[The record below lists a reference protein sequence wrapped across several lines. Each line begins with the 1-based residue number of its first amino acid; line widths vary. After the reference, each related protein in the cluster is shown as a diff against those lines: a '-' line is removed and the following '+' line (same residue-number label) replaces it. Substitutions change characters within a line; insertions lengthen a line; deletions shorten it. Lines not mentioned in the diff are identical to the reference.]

1 MEDKRKKG
9 LVFPKDISG
18 RNLSIKNFSLKK
30 IKKDQVLILFLVG
43 ILLLVISWPV
53 NKKDEEE
60 GVAGT
65 NQLQPEDSKVQES
78 QNAYLSYTERH
89 LEEVL
94 SQMAGV
100 GDVTVMITLKSSAEK
115 VVEKDVEAGS
125 ETVTE
130 SDSQGGTRTTQNSSH
145 SEATVYDTDSSQNQ
159 SPYISK
165 ELSPQVEG
173 VIVIAEGGDD
183 SVVKQNITE
192 AVQALFGI
200 DTHKIRIM
208 KKSLNQVAR

>member
-9 LVFPKDISG
+9 FVFPKGISG

-30 IKKDQVLILFLVG
+30 LKKDQVLILFLVG

-53 NKKDEEE
+53 SKKDDEEE
-60 GVAGT
+60 FTGT
-65 NQLQPEDSKVQES
+65 NQLQTEDGSVQES

-115 VVEKDVEAGS
+115 VVEKDIEAGN

-145 SEATVYDTDSSQNQ
+145 SEATVYGTDSSQNQ

-173 VIVIAEGGDD
+173 VIVIAQGGDD